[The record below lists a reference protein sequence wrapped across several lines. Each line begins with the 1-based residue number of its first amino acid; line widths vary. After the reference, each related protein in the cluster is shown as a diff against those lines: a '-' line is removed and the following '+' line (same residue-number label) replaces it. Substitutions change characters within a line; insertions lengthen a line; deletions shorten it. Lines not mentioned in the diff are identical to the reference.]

1 MKKALTFLFVIISYF
16 SYSQKFYKQIGE
28 KDINQERLKVSKSFA
43 QEYLQKCENKD
54 YSKFQNYIIDSRS
67 TKKLN
72 DSIKENC
79 EKMYIDY
86 GKTEILNLN
95 SSYYHKY
102 AKNYDP
108 LELFIFDFKTEK
120 NPEIKYASVWIYK
133 DKNVI
138 AGLWFSKEKPLKR
151 NKIKDKKQ

>member
-1 MKKALTFLFVIISYF
+1 MRKTLTILILTISYF
-16 SYSQKFYKQIGE
+16 SFSQKFYKQIPDKE
-28 KDINQERLKVSKSFA
+28 INQERLIVAKNFA
-43 QEYLQKCENKD
+43 QEYLKKCENKE

-79 EKMYIDY
+79 EEMVNDY
-86 GKTEILNLN
+86 GKSEILNLN

-102 AKNYDP
+102 AKNIDP
-108 LELFIFDFKTEK
+108 LELFIFNFKTEK
-120 NPEIKYASVWIYK
+120 NPEIIYASVWIYE

-138 AGLWFSKEKPLKR
+138 GGLWFSKEKPFKR
-151 NKIKDKKQ
+151 KAIKK

>member
-1 MKKALTFLFVIISYF
+1 MKKTLTILFVTLSYF
-16 SYSQKFYKQIGE
+16 SYSQKFYKQFAE
-28 KDINQERLKVSKSFA
+28 KDINQERLKVAKIFA

-79 EKMYIDY
+79 EKMILDY
-86 GKTEILNLN
+86 GKTEIVNLN
-95 SSYYHKY
+95 SAYYHKY

-108 LELFIFDFKTEK
+108 IELFIFDFKTEK
-120 NPEIKYASVWIYK
+120 NPQIKYASVWVYE

-138 AGLWFSKEKPLKR
+138 GGLWFSKEKPLKR
-151 NKIKDKKQ
+151 KVIKKK

>member
-1 MKKALTFLFVIISYF
+1 MKKTLTILFLIISCF
-16 SYSQKFYKQIGE
+16 SYSQKFYKQIAE
-28 KDINQERLKVSKSFA
+28 NDINQERLKVSKNFI
-43 QEYLQKCENKD
+43 QEYLQKCAKKD
-54 YSKFQNYIIDSRS
+54 YTKFNNFIIDSRI

-79 EKMYIDY
+79 ERIAINY
-86 GKTEILNLN
+86 GKAGILNLN

-108 LELFIFDFKTEK
+108 IELFIFDFKAEK
-120 NPEIKYASVWIYK
+120 NPNIKYASVWIYK

-138 AGLWFSKEKPLKR
+138 GGLWFSKEKPLKR
-151 NKIKDKKQ
+151 KAINKNKI

>member
-1 MKKALTFLFVIISYF
+1 MKKTLTILFLTISYF
-16 SYSQKFYKQIGE
+16 SFSQKLYKQIAE
-28 KDINQERLKVSKSFA
+28 KDINQERLNLAKNFA
-43 QEYLQKCENKD
+43 KEYLKKCENKD

-79 EKMYIDY
+79 EKMYADY
-86 GKTEILNLN
+86 GKSEILNLN

-108 LELFIFDFKTEK
+108 IELFIFDFKTEK
-120 NPEIKYASVWIYK
+120 NPDIKYASVWIYE

-138 AGLWFSKEKPLKR
+138 SGLWFSREKPLKR
-151 NKIKDKKQ
+151 KAINKK